1 LIELQKNITSDDYS
15 AIIHLMPPESK
26 IGDNLKALRK
36 SKKLTQV
43 ALAKKVGISSNYYSR
58 IERDEENPSLE
69 ILKDIAKALKV
80 KSCDILD
87 F

>member
-1 LIELQKNITSDDYS
+1 
-15 AIIHLMPPESK
+15 MPPESK
-26 IGDNLKALRK
+26 IGKKLKTLRK
-36 SKKLTQV
+36 GRGLTQV